1 MEQPKDSFR
10 KLLIAAAIV
19 FFIYIARDYPQW
31 KSDRL
36 AKKQKAQQQQQ
47 QQQHKDTPSTSPS
60 DTYPDASKSTS
71 PWPTSFSLRWIPYL
85 PFAFVYLAIKAAWAG
100 LRELAFYMILAAE
113 HFIIH
118 SMAAI
123 ERIAHWIV
131 TNGPDFVQDRI
142 LVPISSLAL
151 RVRYSPAVA
160 QIKAFIEDRAFP
172 VLAAIA
178 VSSLETVKVVSER
191 SATWIHA
198 KAQPMG
204 SAIAWFAVECVY
216 NPVLAV
222 GSRVALL
229 GRTFFQTAKIYLNE
243 LAKDAVDLFEFAVKI
258 GTWIY
263 DRALKPLGTRLYTLA
278 QSVFQAAVR
287 SLLWIVHSLYK
298 RVLLPSVRALVDCF
312 RILRSH
318 PTLMAG
324 IMALSS
330 KAKAQCRIVLERLES
345 VNWLILLETVL
356 TRTTLFIY
364 SNTVLLFRIIGH
376 SIKALVMDII
386 PNAYNDL
393 MVALEVAR
401 PVFAWIVDKVV
412 KVVHPLWQVVSWIAR
427 TVAVNAPPTLA
438 WIHLKVVVPVIHLC
452 QSTLFP
458 RLSLMTSMLIVHSR
472 TLIDMVL
479 KCVSTIIVVAAPVW
493 SVLVKIAE
501 TIQVLLAH
509 TGTQVMNLSGSF
521 GRSIQEYIQSLGPQF
536 NTFQVQVGQAM
547 DMVVL
552 AANNF
557 MMDWVKQEKRD

>member
-1 MEQPKDSFR
+1 MEQPKDTPR

-36 AKKQKAQQQQQ
+36 AKEQKAQQQQ
-47 QQQHKDTPSTSPS
+47 HENTPSASPS
-60 DTYPDASKSTS
+60 NTYPDAPKATS
-71 PWPTSFSLRWIPYL
+71 PWPTSFSLRWVPYL
-85 PFAFVYLAIKAAWAG
+85 PFAFIYLVIKAAWAG
-100 LRELAFYMILAAE
+100 LRQLVFYMILAAE
-113 HFIIH
+113 HLIIH
-118 SMAAI
+118 IMTAI
-123 ERIAHWIV
+123 ERAAHWIV
-131 TNGPDFVQDRI
+131 TNGPNFVQDRI
-142 LVPISSLAL
+142 LAPISSIAL
-151 RVRYSPAVA
+151 QVRHSVVIA
-160 QIKAFIEDRAFP
+160 QIKALIEDKAFP

-178 VSSLETVKVVSER
+178 VSSFDAFKVASER
-191 SATWIHA
+191 SATWIQA
-198 KAQPMG
+198 KAQPVG

-222 GSRVALL
+222 GSRFALL

-243 LAKDAVDLFEFAVKI
+243 LAKDVVDLFEFAVKM

-263 DRALKPLGTRLYTLA
+263 DWALKPLGTRLYTLA
-278 QSVFQAAVR
+278 QSVFQAAAR
-287 SLLWIVHSLYK
+287 SLLWTVHSLYI
-298 RVLLPSVRALVDCF
+298 RVLLPSAQALVDCF

-330 KAKAQCRIVLERLES
+330 KAKGQCRMVLDRLES

-364 SNTVLLFRIIGH
+364 SNTVLLLRIIGL
-376 SIKALVMDII
+376 SIKTLMMEII
-386 PNAYNDL
+386 PNAYSDL

-401 PVFAWIVDKVV
+401 PVFSWIMDKVF
-412 KVVHPLWQVVSWIAR
+412 KVIHPLWQVVSWVAR
-427 TVAVNAPPTLA
+427 TVAVNAPPTLT
-438 WIHLKVVVPVIHLC
+438 WIHLKVVDPIIHLC

-458 RLSLMTSMLIVHSR
+458 RLSLMTSILIVHSR
-472 TLIDMVL
+472 TVIDMVL
-479 KCVSTIIVVAAPVW
+479 KFVSTIVVIIAPLW
-493 SVLVKIAE
+493 SVLAKIAGA
-501 TIQVLLAH
+501 IQVLLAH
-509 TGTQVMNLSGSF
+509 MGMQVMNISGSF
-521 GRSIQEYIQSLGPQF
+521 GRSIQEHIQSLGPQF
-536 NTFQVQVGQAM
+536 ITFQAQVGQAM